1 MNKGSPTRYV
11 ETADGISLAYRITGD
26 GPLDLVW
33 IAGLGYPGE
42 LVADEPGFVHLARRL
57 GAFSRTIWYEARGF
71 GASGGSFLDNTPDL
85 LVTDL
90 QAVLDAIDSQQA
102 VLLGWGH
109 SGTVAVRYAVAHP
122 ERTAALILVDSYA
135 RYLRGP
141 DYPVGPTDAEL
152 EERLTLGRAVWGT
165 GYLLAA
171 LAPNRAEDT
180 ELRDRVARYERF
192 GFSPDNVIESTRLA
206 CTQDVRDLLPRVACP
221 SLVVHREDGRFITID
236 AGRYLGANIPGTVY
250 VELPGEDQLYFV
262 GDVDGLVDP
271 IEEFLTGSHQGP
283 EGNVVTTTILFTDI
297 ASSTEQA
304 ARLGHRQWT
313 VLTDEHD
320 AMVRTALN
328 RVRGKEI
335 KTLGDGFLATFDST
349 TRAVR
354 AALEMVN
361 GAKGIGLD
369 VRAGVHLG
377 EVEIRH
383 DDIMGIAVNIAKRI
397 CDMAG
402 DGEVLV
408 SDTVRGMLVGSNLKV
423 QDKGT
428 HSLKGVAGEWSL
440 YTVEG

>member
-1 MNKGSPTRYV
+1 
-11 ETADGISLAYRITGD
+11 
-26 GPLDLVW
+26 
-33 IAGLGYPGE
+33 
-42 LVADEPGFVHLARRL
+42 
-57 GAFSRTIWYEARGF
+57 
-71 GASGGSFLDNTPDL
+71 
-85 LVTDL
+85 
-90 QAVLDAIDSQQA
+90 
-102 VLLGWGH
+102 
-109 SGTVAVRYAVAHP
+109 
-122 ERTAALILVDSYA
+122 
-135 RYLRGP
+135 
-141 DYPVGPTDAEL
+141 
-152 EERLTLGRAVWGT
+152 
-165 GYLLAA
+165 
-171 LAPNRAEDT
+171 
-180 ELRDRVARYERF
+180 
-192 GFSPDNVIESTRLA
+192 
-206 CTQDVRDLLPRVACP
+206 
-221 SLVVHREDGRFITID
+221 
-236 AGRYLGANIPGTVY
+236 
-250 VELPGEDQLYFV
+250 
-262 GDVDGLVDP
+262 
-271 IEEFLTGSHQGP
+271 
-283 EGNVVTTTILFTDI
+283 
-297 ASSTEQA
+297 
-304 ARLGHRQWT
+304 
-313 VLTDEHD
+313 
-320 AMVRTALN
+320 MVRTALN